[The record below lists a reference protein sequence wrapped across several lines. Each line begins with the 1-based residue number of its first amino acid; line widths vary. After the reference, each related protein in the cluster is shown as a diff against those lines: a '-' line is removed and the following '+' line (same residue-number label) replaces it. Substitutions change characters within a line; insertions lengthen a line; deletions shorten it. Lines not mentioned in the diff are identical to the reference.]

1 MGEAAE
7 GVESGRARGAKLKF
21 WGSNFFEKP
30 FLPMNKITCVGNLGR
45 DAEVRLVPRASGS
58 LPVVNFSLAVKIGYG
73 ESERTEW
80 RDCSYWGERAQKVS
94 RFLTRGKQLIVHG
107 EPTLRTYPKKDG
119 TQGAVIA
126 IQVDELHFVG
136 GKPAEGGASTGSAE
150 PAGEVTT
157 VMNAAPAAKAEGA
170 DVPF

>member
-1 MGEAAE
+1 
-7 GVESGRARGAKLKF
+7 
-21 WGSNFFEKP
+21 
-30 FLPMNKITCVGNLGR
+30 MNKITCLGNLGR
-45 DAEVRLVPRASGS
+45 DAEVRLVPRAGGS

-73 ESERTEW
+73 EQERTEW

-94 RFLTRGKQLIVHG
+94 RWLTKGKQLLVVG

-119 TQGAVIA
+119 TQGASIA

-136 GKPAEGGASTGSAE
+136 GKPAEGAASVAPVAMSAE
-150 PAGEVTT
+150 GGTVTT
-157 VMNAAPAAKAEGA
+157 VMNPPPASQPPLDE